1 MKQVALFLLT
11 SCTCLVQTSAQG
23 LGSFFDQQSTE
34 LKYGEQQIA
43 YLELYINYLEK
54 GYTIA
59 KNGLAAI
66 ADIKKGEWNL
76 HQNFFYSLASINP
89 KIGSYGRIAD
99 IISLELSILAR
110 LKKTTKQL
118 SHFSESEIGYV
129 QDVFANLAAESSKNL
144 SELAAIITGGQFTM
158 TDNERISRVDLLYSD
173 MMDKWAFTQSF
184 TSDAGLLAAE
194 RTLEQQETN
203 FLKSLY

>member
-144 SELAAIITGGQFTM
+144 SEFTM